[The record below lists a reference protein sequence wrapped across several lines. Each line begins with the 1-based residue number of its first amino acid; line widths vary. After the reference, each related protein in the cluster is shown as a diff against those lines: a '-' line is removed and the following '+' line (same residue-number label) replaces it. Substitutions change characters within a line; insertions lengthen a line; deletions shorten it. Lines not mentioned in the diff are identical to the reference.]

1 MDDRRSVIAMGDS
14 NKGRGDYRIE
24 ISGWGLDNSF
34 FTEGTELLWT
44 SDGEKQ
50 VEVHR
55 ALGEG
60 SIVFVRLLSS
70 EPINGSVPVAYQV
83 EDVGP
88 MDRNGRCLMKLA
100 QLHPRSRQSRG
111 PQYASKKIEGETEG
125 RSRCE
130 ASEIVTELEPEEALR

>member
-1 MDDRRSVIAMGDS
+1 MIAMGNS
-14 NKGRGDYRIE
+14 NKVCDDYRIE
-24 ISGWGLDNSF
+24 ISGWGLDNGF

-50 VEVHR
+50 VQVRR
-55 ALGEG
+55 ALAEG

-70 EPINGSVPVAYQV
+70 DPANGSVPVAYQV
-83 EDVGP
+83 ENVGP

-100 QLHPRSRQSRG
+100 QLHPRSQQSRA
-111 PQYASKKIEGETEG
+111 PQRASKLVAGETEG

-130 ASEIVTELEPEEALR
+130 ASEIVTELEPEEVLR